1 MSLRRMCLVTVHLFL
16 LGFAQPGSAQVFFE
30 STQSHRQAVPL
41 MGETEVVLESSL
53 PSANV
58 VIQHGG
64 AANVTLDMT
73 ARYSIAGYHGSREN
87 AGAREL
93 SGPELAFRISR
104 SADTLTLSS
113 PEWTYIHHAL
123 LIKQLTVTLP
133 EAIALKLRRL
143 LSRDLEG
150 RR

>member
-1 MSLRRMCLVTVHLFL
+1 MSVRGTCFVALHLFL
-16 LGFAQPGSAQVFFE
+16 LGFAQPGSAQIFFE
-30 STQSHRQAVPL
+30 STQSHRQAVQL

-53 PSANV
+53 PEANV
-58 VIQHGG
+58 VIQRGG
-64 AANVTLDMT
+64 AANVMLDIT

-87 AGAREL
+87 AGARDL

-104 SADTLTLSS
+104 APGTLTLSS

-133 EAIALKLRRL
+133 ESTALKLRRL
-143 LSRDLEG
+143 SSRELEG